1 MSECKLLLLNV
12 GKLGQFVLIRQAQLA
27 APYRSAILK
36 QNFWP
41 LKGHIMKKIIFA
53 ALLTGAAST
62 ATAAP
67 LIDLYGG
74 VYTWNAKPSG
84 SIASHGEGK
93 VDFKDD
99 LNFGSD
105 NTMVMYLGLEH
116 FVPLVPNVR
125 LRHMGMK
132 DSANGTL
139 SHEVTIDDKQ
149 FTGSTSVHSKY
160 DIDMTDLTLYY
171 TPWKTLV
178 KIDAGLTV
186 RQLDAKFSVSGK
198 IDDKHETADL
208 SAKETI
214 PLLHLGVSGKLPFTG
229 FYAGAEV
236 NRISYS
242 SNRFGDY
249 HAKIGWRSKYL
260 LGVEAGYSQV
270 SLKLDDVSDID
281 SSLDWKG
288 PYVTLSLSF

>member
-1 MSECKLLLLNV
+1 
-12 GKLGQFVLIRQAQLA
+12 
-27 APYRSAILK
+27 
-36 QNFWP
+36 
-41 LKGHIMKKIIFA
+41 MKKIILA

-74 VYTWNAKPSG
+74 IYTWNAKASG
-84 SIASHGEGK
+84 SIASHGEGT
-93 VDFKDD
+93 VDVKDD

-125 LRHMGMK
+125 LRHMGLK
-132 DSANGTL
+132 DSANGRVGQT
-139 SHEVTIDDKQ
+139 VTIG
-149 FTGSTSVHSKY
+149 GSTFNANTAVHSKY

-186 RQLDAKFSVSGK
+186 RQLDAKFSVAGGGK
-198 IDDKHETADL
+198 EGKL

-236 NRISYS
+236 NHISYS

-281 SSLDWKG
+281 SNLDWKG
-288 PYVTLSLSF
+288 PYVALSLSF

>member
-1 MSECKLLLLNV
+1 
-12 GKLGQFVLIRQAQLA
+12 
-27 APYRSAILK
+27 
-36 QNFWP
+36 
-41 LKGHIMKKIIFA
+41 MKKIIAA
-53 ALLTGAAST
+53 ALVAGVASGAS
-62 ATAAP
+62 AAP
-67 LIDLYGG
+67 LVDVYGG
-74 VYTWNAKPSG
+74 IYTWNAKPSG
-84 SIASHGEGK
+84 SIASHGEGT
-93 VDFKDD
+93 VDFKND

-105 NTMVMYLGLEH
+105 NTTVMYLGVEH

-125 LRHMGMK
+125 LRHMGLK
-132 DSANGTL
+132 DSANGQL
-139 SHEVTIDDKQ
+139 SAGVTIDGNTYKDNADMR
-149 FTGSTSVHSKY
+149 SKF

-186 RQLDAKFSVSGK
+186 RQLDAKFNATGQT
-198 IDDKHETADL
+198 TAGDTKTANL

-236 NRISYS
+236 NHISYS

-249 HAKIGWRSKYL
+249 HAKVGWRSNFL

-281 SSLDWKG
+281 SSIDWKG
-288 PYVTLSLSF
+288 PYVALSLSF